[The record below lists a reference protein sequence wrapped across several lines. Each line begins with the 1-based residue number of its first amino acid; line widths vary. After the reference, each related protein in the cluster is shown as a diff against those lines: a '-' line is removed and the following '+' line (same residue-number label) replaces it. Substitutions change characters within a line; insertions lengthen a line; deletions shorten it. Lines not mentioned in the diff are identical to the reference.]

1 MLCWRTAASRRFSDA
16 IKSAMMVALQRM
28 LGYKFSMLLYLPE
41 TVYQLDKAA
50 VEQDGLAEIEL
61 MQRAGQRVWR
71 SLVARWPEVSTITV
85 FAGAGNNGG
94 DAFVVALIA
103 RRQGVKV
110 QLLIQGD
117 LSRQSDTSS
126 HFRQLW
132 EQAGGEYE
140 DWQGQALCGD
150 VIVDGLLGI
159 GLQRE
164 LDDHWQE
171 LIAAINECDVPR
183 VAIDIPSG
191 LNGSTGNPQPVAV
204 EAQLTVT
211 FIGAK
216 SGQYLADGPDYCGE
230 LVYEDLGVTT
240 SRRQA
245 IPAALKVIDS
255 CQLPPPRKRNSH
267 KNHYGNLLIIGGDQ
281 GMSGAVALAAQAA
294 LRSGAGLV
302 TALVHPECRGNLASF
317 PEIMTLGWNA
327 LESRLSQASV
337 VVIGPG
343 LGDSAAA
350 TKCLQSLHQV
360 DLPMVVD
367 AGALKTEFLHSLK
380 SKHVVITPHPG
391 EAARLLA
398 GSTAAI
404 QADRLKACNHLVE
417 IFAATCVLKGSGTL
431 IGQQGATP
439 ALNTA
444 GNPGMASAGMGDVL
458 SGIIAAMLGQGLTP
472 FEAAKTAVFIHGL
485 CAEYYCTDQ
494 DQSGLIASDIIKQI
508 PAVVKRLRDAD

>member
-1 MLCWRTAASRRFSDA
+1 
-16 IKSAMMVALQRM
+16 MVALQRM

-103 RRQGVKV
+103 RRQGVEV

-398 GSTAAI
+398 GSAAEI

>member
-1 MLCWRTAASRRFSDA
+1 MT
-16 IKSAMMVALQRM
+16 VALRGL

-41 TVYQLDKAA
+41 MVYQLDKAA

-61 MQRAGQRVWR
+61 MQRAGQSVWR
-71 SLVARWPEVSTITV
+71 SLLARWPGVSTITV

-94 DAFVVALIA
+94 DAFVVALDA
-103 RRQGVKV
+103 LRQGVDV

-117 LSRQSDTSS
+117 LSRQSDTSR
-126 HFRQLW
+126 HFRKLW

-140 DWQGQALCGD
+140 DWQGQALNGD

-164 LDDHWQE
+164 LDEHWQK
-171 LIAAINECDVPR
+171 LIAAINACDVPR

-216 SGQYLADGPDYCGE
+216 TGQYLADGPDYCGE
-230 LVYEDLGVTT
+230 LLYEDLGVTT
-240 SRRQA
+240 SRRQNV
-245 IPAALKVIDS
+245 PAALKVIDS

-302 TALVHPECRGNLASF
+302 TALVHPECRANLASF
-317 PEIMTLGWNA
+317 PEIMVLGWDA
-327 LESRLSQASV
+327 LESKLSQASV

-343 LGDSAAA
+343 LGDSTAAA
-350 TKCLQSLHQV
+350 RCLQSLRRV

-380 SKHVVITPHPG
+380 SKQVVITPHPG
-391 EAARLLA
+391 EAATLLSCA
-398 GSTAAI
+398 SAEI
-404 QADRLKACNHLVE
+404 QADRLKACDRLVE
-417 IFAATCVLKGSGTL
+417 TFAATCVLKGSGSL
-431 IGQQGATP
+431 IGQQGAIP
-439 ALNTA
+439 ALNA
-444 GNPGMASAGMGDVL
+444 GGNPGMASAGMGDVL
-458 SGIIAAMLGQGLTP
+458 SGIIAALLGQGLTP
-472 FEAAKTAVFIHGL
+472 FEAAKSAVFIHGL
-485 CAEYYCTDQ
+485 CAEYGCTEQ
-494 DQSGLIASDIIKQI
+494 DQTGLIASDIVKQI
-508 PAVVKRLRDAD
+508 PAVVKRLRDAG

>member
-1 MLCWRTAASRRFSDA
+1 MT
-16 IKSAMMVALQRM
+16 VALQPL

-41 TVYQLDKAA
+41 MVYQLDKAA

-61 MQRAGQRVWR
+61 MQRAGQCVWR
-71 SLVARWPEVSTITV
+71 SLVTRWPEVSTITV

-94 DAFVVALIA
+94 DAFVVALSA
-103 RRQGVKV
+103 RQQGVEV

-140 DWQGQALCGD
+140 DWQGQALYGD

-191 LNGSTGNPQPVAV
+191 LDGSTGNPQPVAV

-216 SGQYLADGPDYCGE
+216 TGQYLADGPDYCGE

-245 IPAALKVIDS
+245 IPAALTVIDS

-317 PEIMTLGWNA
+317 PEIMVLGWDA

-350 TKCLQSLHQV
+350 AQCLQSLHQA

-380 SKHVVITPHPG
+380 SKQVVITPHPG
-391 EAARLLA
+391 EAAALLA
-398 GSTAAI
+398 GSATEI
-404 QADRLKACNHLVE
+404 QADRLKACNRLVE

-431 IGQQGATP
+431 IGQQGATL

-458 SGIIAAMLGQGLTP
+458 SGIIAAMLGQGMTP

-485 CAEYYCTDQ
+485 CAEYCCTEQ

>member
-1 MLCWRTAASRRFSDA
+1 
-16 IKSAMMVALQRM
+16 M

-41 TVYQLDKAA
+41 MVYQLDKAA

-71 SLVARWPEVSTITV
+71 SLVLRWPETSKITV

-94 DAFVVALIA
+94 DALVVALCA
-103 RRQGVKV
+103 RRQGVDV

-117 LSRQSDTSS
+117 LSRQSDTST
-126 HFRQLW
+126 HFRELW

-140 DWQGQALCGD
+140 DWQGQVLSGD

-164 LDDHWQE
+164 LDGHWQK
-171 LIAAINECDVPR
+171 LIAAINACDVPR

-191 LNGSTGNPQPVAV
+191 LNGSTGKPQPVAV

-216 SGQYLADGPDYCGE
+216 TGQYLADGPDYCGE
-230 LVYEDLGVTT
+230 LIYEDLGV
-240 SRRQA
+240 SVGRRQGIA
-245 IPAALKVIDS
+245 AALNVIDS
-255 CQLPPPRKRNSH
+255 CQLPPPRKQNSH
-267 KNHYGNLLIIGGDQ
+267 KNHYGSLLIIGGDQ

-317 PEIMTLGWNA
+317 PEIMVLGWDA
-327 LESRLSQASV
+327 LESRLPQASV
-337 VVIGPG
+337 VVVGPG
-343 LGDSAAA
+343 LGDSADAA
-350 TKCLQSLHQV
+350 RCLQSLRRV

-367 AGALKTEFLHSLK
+367 ASALKTEFLHSLK
-380 SKHVVITPHPG
+380 SKQVVITPHPG
-391 EAARLLA
+391 EAATLLS
-398 GSTAAI
+398 GSSARI
-404 QADRLKACNHLVE
+404 QADRLKACNRLTRT
-417 IFAATCVLKGSGTL
+417 FAATCVLKGSGTL
-431 IGQQGATP
+431 IGQQGAMP
-439 ALNTA
+439 ALNTT

-472 FEAAKTAVFIHGL
+472 FEAAKSAVYIHGL
-485 CAEYYCTDQ
+485 CAEYCCTEQ
-494 DQSGLIASDIIKQI
+494 DETGLIASDIINQI
-508 PAVVKRLRDAD
+508 SAVVKRLRDAD

>member
-1 MLCWRTAASRRFSDA
+1 MT
-16 IKSAMMVALQRM
+16 VALQRL

-41 TVYQLDKAA
+41 MVYQLDKAA

-61 MQRAGQRVWR
+61 MQRAGQSVWR
-71 SLVARWPEVSTITV
+71 SLVTRWPEVSTITV

-94 DAFVVALIA
+94 DAFVVALSA
-103 RRQGVKV
+103 RRQGVEV

-117 LSRQSDTSS
+117 LSRQSDTSR
-126 HFRQLW
+126 HFRELW

-140 DWQGQALCGD
+140 DWQGQALNGD

-164 LDDHWQE
+164 LNDHWQE
-171 LIAAINECDVPR
+171 LIASINECDVPR

-191 LNGSTGNPQPVAV
+191 LNGATGNPQPVAV

-216 SGQYLADGPDYCGE
+216 TGQYLADGPDYCGE

-255 CQLPPPRKRNSH
+255 CQLPPPRRLNSH

-317 PEIMTLGWNA
+317 PEIMVLGWDA

-350 TKCLQSLHQV
+350 ARCLQSLHQV

-367 AGALKTEFLHSLK
+367 ASALKIEFLHSLK
-380 SKHVVITPHPG
+380 SKQLVITPHPG
-391 EAARLLA
+391 EAATLL
-398 GSTAAI
+398 SCAAAEI
-404 QADRLKACNHLVE
+404 QADRLKACNRLVE
-417 IFAATCVLKGSGTL
+417 TFAATCVLKGSGSL
-431 IGQQGATP
+431 IGQQGTIP
-439 ALNTA
+439 ALNLA

-472 FEAAKTAVFIHGL
+472 FEAAKTGVFIHGL
-485 CAEYYCTDQ
+485 CAEYCCTERDQ
-494 DQSGLIASDIIKQI
+494 TGLIASDIIKQI

>member
-1 MLCWRTAASRRFSDA
+1 
-16 IKSAMMVALQRM
+16 MVALQRM

-117 LSRQSDTSS
+117 LSRQSDTSR

-398 GSTAAI
+398 GSAAEI

-458 SGIIAAMLGQGLTP
+458 SGIIAAMLGQGLSP

>member
-1 MLCWRTAASRRFSDA
+1 MT
-16 IKSAMMVALQRM
+16 VALQRL
-28 LGYKFSMLLYLPE
+28 LGYKFHMLLYLPE
-41 TVYQLDKAA
+41 MVYQLDKAA

-71 SLVARWPEVSTITV
+71 SLVTRWPEVSTITV

-94 DAFVVALIA
+94 DAFVVALSA
-103 RRQGVKV
+103 RRQGVEV
-110 QLLIQGD
+110 QLLVQGD

-126 HFRQLW
+126 HFRKLW
-132 EQAGGEYE
+132 EQAGGQYE
-140 DWQGQALCGD
+140 DWQGQALRGD

-164 LDDHWQE
+164 LDGHWQE
-171 LIAAINECDVPR
+171 LIVAINECDVPR

-216 SGQYLADGPDYCGE
+216 TGQYLADGPDYCGE

-267 KNHYGNLLIIGGDQ
+267 KNHYGNLIIIGGDQ

-350 TKCLQSLHQV
+350 ARCLKSLHQV

-380 SKHVVITPHPG
+380 SKQVVITPHPG
-391 EAARLLA
+391 EAATLLA
-398 GSTAAI
+398 GSSAEI
-404 QADRLKACNHLVE
+404 QADRLKACDRLVE
-417 IFAATCVLKGSGTL
+417 IFTATCVLKGSGTL

-485 CAEYYCTDQ
+485 CAENCCTEQ
-494 DQSGLIASDIIKQI
+494 DQSGLIASDIIRQI